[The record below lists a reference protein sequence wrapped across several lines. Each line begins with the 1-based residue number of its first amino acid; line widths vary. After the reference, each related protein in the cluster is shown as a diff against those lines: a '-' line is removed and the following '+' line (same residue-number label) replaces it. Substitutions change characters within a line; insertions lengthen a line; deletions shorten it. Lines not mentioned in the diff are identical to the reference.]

1 MEGRL
6 HQRRNLMEQLEL
18 EGGGLHTANHP
29 EYVEEVVLGDGG
41 GEAAIKNHHHRLP
54 NHLYEAYAVV
64 VSSHFQ
70 DQDHPCQAATSG
82 ITLAQNSS

>member
-41 GEAAIKNHHHRLP
+41 GEGFPVANHRVYHHIE
-54 NHLYEAYAVV
+54 N
-64 VSSHFQ
+64 
-70 DQDHPCQAATSG
+70 G
-82 ITLAQNSS
+82 G